1 MQPDFMK
8 MAQQSQAAP
17 KEKTMQISP
26 EEAQS
31 MAFDEEAFEA
41 MGAPTGGSKEDVKQR
56 FLMLLEQLDLMEM
69 FSTPESQQKLAQQV
83 DALAEASL
91 SGNVE
96 AMEANPIFKLIEQAV
111 QQSGILNEGQ
121 EGQQAQAPTQAP
133 QQPAAPTNFAG
144 MVKPPTG
151 GGMSGR

>member
-1 MQPDFMK
+1 MQPDYSK
-8 MAQQSQAAP
+8 LAQGQAAP
-17 KEKTMQISP
+17 KQETMEISAQDAQDLSFNEK
-26 EEAQS
+26 
-31 MAFDEEAFEA
+31 AFEA
-41 MGAPTGGSKEDVKQR
+41 MGAPTGSSKEDVKQR

-91 SGNVE
+91 SGDVE
-96 AMEANPIFKLIEQAV
+96 AMQANPVFKLIEQTV
-111 QQSGILNEGQ
+111 QQSGVLNEAQEGQ
-121 EGQQAQAPTQAP
+121 EAQAPTQAP